1 MLPLLLERALVALI
15 VAVAAAY
22 AAWSVMP
29 QSWRLRLVTRLAS
42 FPPTA
47 APAAR
52 ILQRWRTAQGC
63 AGCAPG
69 RTAGDRGAG
78 EGRPVDRQA
87 ADRASGAA
95 LAVTSV
101 LATLFFAA
109 APGPAQAQ
117 SQAQAPAQPRAVTG
131 PAGYA
136 VVDDTGAR
144 VLLAG
149 PARRIVS
156 LSPGATEL
164 LFSAGAGDRI
174 VATVTGADEPAPARR
189 IERIGD
195 ANALVFPRLRELQP
209 DIVVVWKDLVAPG
222 ILESLAKMKL
232 PVYTVTLRRFED
244 LPRSVR
250 RLGALAGTAAA
261 AEKEARAI
269 ERKVAALPPRSAAP
283 KQRVYYMMLD
293 SPLYT
298 VGSRH
303 LVDDAILRC
312 GGRNI
317 FDDIDYPAPIVEF
330 EDIRKR
336 NPDVIVVVA
345 PPVTARGWRE
355 RWQPFKEVAAVR
367 DGRIHA
373 FQDPRLD
380 RMGPSAIGAVE
391 GLCAALARGVR

>member
-1 MLPLLLERALVALI
+1 MMSSTLSMSRERLLVGLI

-22 AAWSVMP
+22 VAWSVMP
-29 QSWRLRLVTRLAS
+29 QSWRLRVVTRLAV

-47 APAAR
+47 AAAGR

-63 AGCAPG
+63 TGCAP
-69 RTAGDRGAG
+69 DRRAADPAA
-78 EGRPVDRQA
+78 EGRKA
-87 ADRASGAA
+87 AGRATGAA
-95 LAVTSV
+95 LGVASV
-101 LATLFFAA
+101 LAALSFSAA
-109 APGPAQAQ
+109 SGTAQAQ
-117 SQAQAPAQPRAVTG
+117 AKVPAQSFT
-131 PAGYA
+131 

-144 VLLAG
+144 VALAG

-174 VATVTGADEPAPARR
+174 VATITGADEPAAARR

-195 ANALVFPRLRELQP
+195 ANALVFPRLRELKP
-209 DIVVVWKDLVAPG
+209 DVVVVWKDLVASG

-250 RLGALAGTAAA
+250 RLGVLAGTTAA
-261 AEKEARAI
+261 AEKEAVGI
-269 ERKVAALPPRSAAP
+269 ERKVAALPPRAAAP

-317 FDDIDYPAPIVEF
+317 FDDIDFPAPIVEF
-330 EDIRKR
+330 EEIRKR
-336 NPDVIVVVA
+336 NPDVIVMVA

-367 DGRIHA
+367 DARIFA

-391 GLCAALARGVR
+391 GLCAPLARGRR